1 VAYNPSSVRIQRML
15 GASRPIQPPKLPK
28 PMATPKLK
36 SSINDRMLMRPMAD
50 GGGLSPNI
58 PPVPGISDPPGI
70 PPIKVPRLPPL
81 GSGSGR
87 AFGGGLPL
95 NRPTRASG
103 GAINDSPDSPF
114 TGGILSSGA
123 GRADDVPMHVPD
135 GAYVV
140 PAWAVSHMGEGNTI
154 NGMSQLKMMFG
165 SPWGAP
171 KTPFGAPSP
180 PLKVGKGV
188 GIPRPPPAHFQPPL
202 FGPPGYT
209 AQNPALADG
218 KQKHGGAAHAP
229 GPGGAVPINASGGEF
244 VIEPD
249 EVARIGDGNV
259 DKGHLVLDK
268 WVVQLKKEAAQTLKQ
283 LPGPAK

>member
-36 SSINDRMLMRPMAD
+36 SSINDRMLMRPMAE
-50 GGGLSPNI
+50 
-58 PPVPGISDPPGI
+58 
-70 PPIKVPRLPPL
+70 
-81 GSGSGR
+81 
-87 AFGGGLPL
+87 GGGLPL

-114 TGGILSSGA
+114 TGGILSAGA

-154 NGMSQLKMMFG
+154 NGMSMLKGMFG
-165 SPWGAP
+165 SPWGAQ

-180 PLKVGKGV
+180 KLPVSKGV
-188 GIPRPPPAHFQPPL
+188 GIPKPPPAHFQPPV

-209 AQNPALADG
+209 AQNPALEEG
-218 KQKHGGAAHAP
+218 KQKHGGAARGP
-229 GPGGAVPINASGGEF
+229 GPAVPINASGGEF

-268 WVVQLKKEAAQTLKQ
+268 WVVALKKEAAQTLKQ